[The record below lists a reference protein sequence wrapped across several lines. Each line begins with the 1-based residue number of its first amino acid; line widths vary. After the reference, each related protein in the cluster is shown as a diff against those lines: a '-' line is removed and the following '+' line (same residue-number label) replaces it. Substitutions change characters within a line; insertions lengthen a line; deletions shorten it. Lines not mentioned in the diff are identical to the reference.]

1 MFNRFGGNGLS
12 RARRLGGLAG
22 ACLALVF
29 GAMAFWTPS
38 AWAVDDQVDS
48 WQIAYTV
55 NDNGVVHVDETL
67 VYRFGSNSGRH
78 GIDRILTTREAW
90 GSEDLDAVYTISDV
104 QVTSPDASAQ
114 FALSTLGSGRDQQL
128 RIRIGSADRVITSAT
143 ATYTLS
149 YDVAGAMRSSDN
161 ATNPYDEFYWD
172 AISDQTPLVQNIT
185 ITVKVPGGAQ
195 DVFCASG
202 PVKSNNA
209 CTSAAI
215 GSDGVATFT
224 EASKSAGD
232 IMTISTMIKSG
243 LVSNT
248 EPNLQPRADKADA
261 EAQTVGLAATGG
273 TAVVTAVGVG
283 LLARRN
289 RRDDRFIG
297 VAPGSI
303 DDSGQGVGPD
313 DHPVI
318 PVCFAPPAIPVAS
331 AGLLDDGAVDVRDTT
346 ATLLSLAVRGAIQ
359 LRQDDTAPKSWVFG
373 GTSTGTNTIYARQVR
388 TDVPV
393 APHEAKMLDDLFYG
407 VPVGHEKALTGQ
419 GTLTDVHMHM
429 QRNVRSEAEA
439 AGWYKRLPGG
449 SVTPAVAGSGAA
461 ISSVLRFFVVVMVA
475 AGFGLFSW
483 IGGLA
488 GGGAVPQLR
497 WLAIIGPLV
506 VLLVGFIVYKGLTHR
521 GQRSAVGR
529 AYTDQIDGFREY
541 LATAEADQ
549 IKFEEGQDI
558 FSQYLPWAVIFELT
572 DRWTKICAQLV
583 ELGRLSN
590 VQPTWYYGDY
600 RTFNVFMFTGSINS
614 LNQAAMPVVQASSG
628 SGFGGGSAFGGGG
641 FSGGGGGGGG
651 VGSW

>member
-1 MFNRFGGNGLS
+1 MFNRNGGNGQS
-12 RARRLGGLAG
+12 SKRRLGALAG

-38 AWAVDDQVDS
+38 AWAVDDSVDS

-55 NDNGVVHVDETL
+55 NDSGTVHVQETL

-90 GSEDLDAVYTISDV
+90 GSEDLDALYTISNIN
-104 QVTSPDASAQ
+104 VTSPDASSD
-114 FALSTLGSGRDQQL
+114 FTVSTLGAGRDQQM

-149 YDVAGAMRSSDN
+149 YDVAGALRSSDN
-161 ATNPYDEFYWD
+161 TANPYDEFYWD
-172 AISDQTPLVQNIT
+172 AISDQTPLVQNIY
-185 ITVKVPGGAQ
+185 ITVAVPGGAQ
-195 DVFCASG
+195 DVYCASG
-202 PVKSNNA
+202 PVKTNNQ
-209 CTSAAI
+209 CTSASI

-232 IMTISTMIKSG
+232 IMTISTMITPG
-243 LVSNT
+243 LVSNNQ
-248 EPNLQPRADKADA
+248 PDLQPRADKADA
-261 EAQTVGLAATGG
+261 AAQNAGLAATGG
-273 TAVVTAVGVG
+273 TAVVTAIGVG

-289 RRDDRFIG
+289 RRDERFIA
-297 VAPGSI
+297 VAPGTI
-303 DDSGQGVGPD
+303 DQSGQGVGPD

-318 PVCFAPPAIPVAS
+318 PVCFAPPEIPVAS

-373 GTSTGTNTIYARQVR
+373 GTTTNTIYARQVR
-388 TDVPV
+388 TDVPM
-393 APHEAKMLDDLFYG
+393 APHEAKMLDDLFFG
-407 VPVGHEKALTGQ
+407 VSLGHEKALTGQ
-419 GTLTDVHMHM
+419 GTLTEVHLHM
-429 QRNVRSEAEA
+429 QRNVRSEAES
-439 AGWYKRLPGG
+439 AGWYKRMPGA
-449 SVTPAVAGSGAA
+449 SVTPAVSGGAA
-461 ISSVLRFFVVVMVA
+461 AVGSVIRLFTVVMVA

-488 GGGAVPQLR
+488 GGGAMPQLR

-506 VLLVGFIVYKGLTHR
+506 VLLIGFIVYKGLTHR

-529 AYTDQIDGFREY
+529 AYTDQIAGFREY

-558 FSQYLPWAVIFELT
+558 FSQYLPWAVIYELT

-583 ELGRLSN
+583 QLGRLSS
-590 VQPTWYYGDY
+590 VQPTWYYGNY
-600 RTFNVFMFTGSINS
+600 NTFNVFMFTNSISS
-614 LNQAAMPVVQASSG
+614 LNQAAMPVVQSSG
-628 SGFGGGSAFGGGG
+628 SGFGGGSAFGGGGG

>member
-1 MFNRFGGNGLS
+1 M
-12 RARRLGGLAG
+12 AG
-22 ACLALVF
+22 ACLVLVF
-29 GAMAFWTPS
+29 GAMMFLPS
-38 AWAVDDQVDS
+38 NAWAVDDSVDS
-48 WQIAYTV
+48 WQINYTV
-55 NDNGVVHVDETL
+55 NTNGIVHVDETL

-78 GIDRILTTREAW
+78 GIDRVLTTREAW
-90 GSEDLDAVYTISDV
+90 GTTDQDAVYTISNV
-104 QVTSPDASAQ
+104 NVTSPDASAAV
-114 FALSTLGSGRDQQL
+114 ALATLGSGRDQQL
-128 RIRIGSADRVITSAT
+128 RIRIGSADRVIMAPT

-149 YDVAGAMRSSDN
+149 YDVAGALRASDN
-161 ATNPYDEFYWD
+161 TANPYDEFYWD
-172 AISDQTPLVQNIT
+172 AISDQTPLVQNIS
-185 ITVKVPGGAQ
+185 ITVNVPGGAQ

-202 PVKSNNA
+202 PVQSNNP

-215 GSDGVATFT
+215 GGDGVATFT
-224 EASKSAGD
+224 EAEKSPGD
-232 IMTISTMIKSG
+232 IMTISTMITSG
-243 LVSNT
+243 LVSDNQ
-248 EPNLQPRADKADA
+248 PNLQPRADQADST
-261 EAQTVGLAATGG
+261 AQTVGLAATGG

-297 VAPGSI
+297 AAPGTI
-303 DDSGQGVGPD
+303 NASGHGVGPD
-313 DHPVI
+313 DHPII
-318 PVCFAPPAIPVAS
+318 PVNFAPPAIPVAS

-373 GTSTGTNTIYARQVR
+373 GSTGQTIYARQVR

-407 VPVGHEKALTGQ
+407 MAPGQEKALTGQ
-419 GTLTDVHMHM
+419 GALTDVHVHM
-429 QRNVRSEAEA
+429 QRNVRAEAEA
-439 AGWYKRLPGG
+439 AGWYKRMPGA
-449 SVTPAVAGSGAA
+449 SVTPAISGGAA
-461 ISSVLRFFVVVMVA
+461 AFASIVRFFTVVMVA

-488 GGGAVPQLR
+488 GGGAMPQLR

-506 VLLVGFIVYKGLTHR
+506 VLLVGFIVYKGMTHR

-529 AYTDQIDGFREY
+529 AYTDQIVGFREY

-558 FSQYLPWAVIFELT
+558 FSQYLPWAVIYELT

-590 VQPTWYYGDY
+590 VQPTWYYGNY
-600 RTFNVFMFTGSINS
+600 RTFNVFMFTSSINS
-614 LNQAAMPVVQASSG
+614 LNQAAMPVVQSSG